1 MSGTFGGKDQQPAF
15 PLEKPFVPCHLL
27 LFFFFFLPNPQ
38 ARENSHLT
46 KFFQM
51 TGNETLVSNLF
62 FEIENRRKDT
72 CRLLSPGT

>member
-1 MSGTFGGKDQQPAF
+1 MNVWHLWRKGPAASLPFGETICTMSSVTI
-15 PLEKPFVPCHLL
+15 
-27 LFFFFFLPNPQ
+27 FFFLPNPQ

-46 KFFQM
+46 KFSQM